1 MVRSFFI
8 LQKVKCLTIY
18 IQNVQTFY
26 QDSSKIVRIL
36 CGYFYPKKYKKVLDN
51 ISTMMYYI
59 IVKRIKELTQ
69 RKGVFIMF
77 KVIETVQSNG
87 KYIKKEVYSTNHE
100 AKAISKFNEIR
111 NAFEETAHN
120 FKNGMDM
127 DFSADDNYINTSRF
141 FIFNK
146 KHTFRLN
153 LSVVLIID

>member
-1 MVRSFFI
+1 MSDNI
-8 LQKVKCLTIY
+8 HSKCSDI
-18 IQNVQTFY
+18 FY
-26 QDSSKIVRIL
+26 SSMEIVRI
-36 CGYFYPKKYKKVLDN
+36 FYHKIFSTTHKKTLDN
-51 ISTMMYYI
+51 ISDLVYYI

-69 RKGVFIMF
+69 RKEVFIMF

-87 KYIKKEVYSTNHE
+87 KYIKKEVHSTKYE

>member
-1 MVRSFFI
+1 ME
-8 LQKVKCLTIY
+8 
-18 IQNVQTFY
+18 
-26 QDSSKIVRIL
+26 IVRI
-36 CGYFYPKKYKKVLDN
+36 FYYKIFSTTYKKTLDN
-51 ISTMMYYI
+51 ISDLVYYI

-69 RKGVFIMF
+69 RKEVIIMF

-87 KYIKKEVYSTNHE
+87 KYIKKDVHSTNHE

-120 FKNGMDM
+120 FKNDMDM
-127 DFSADDNYINTSRF
+127 DFSADDNYINSSRF